1 MGERVRLRD
10 VAYMVYRCD
19 LETMYDLR
27 QSATETMR
35 KPHFRANPDDAGKL
49 RRMVAAQDGDE
60 AKQSLMLRILMMEH
74 FKKRCQEGEMYS
86 IQGPLPEPRYLKDV
100 PGSSAAGSALDSA
113 IARAGDNRRSSADT
127 GVLFDSPDKLDL
139 FVSDTPQHDEAASAA
154 GSDDDQRFFMQA
166 LGWAG

>member
-1 MGERVRLRD
+1 
-10 VAYMVYRCD
+10 
-19 LETMYDLR
+19 MYDLR

-74 FKKRCQEGEMYS
+74 FKKRCQYI
-86 IQGPLPEPRYLKDV
+86 IQGPLPEPRYLKDSLV

-154 GSDDDQRFFMQA
+154 GSDDDQRLFVQA
-166 LGWAG
+166 LGWLIQFASVGLWDGLKRPGG